1 MTDPAGTPADDLL
14 ALPASGEI
22 LADARGGGRWM
33 RVTWH
38 DEANMVVLS
47 IWHGVSC
54 VSTFRLRRD
63 EVPLLVH
70 ALVGGLARRGEPGSG
85 SAPGSA

>member
-1 MTDPAGTPADDLL
+1 MTEPAGTPADDLL

-38 DEANMVVLS
+38 DEADVVVLS
-47 IWHGVSC
+47 IWHETGC
-54 VSTFRLRRD
+54 VSTFRLRRA

-70 ALVGGLARRGEPGSG
+70 ALVGGLA
-85 SAPGSA
+85 APPR

>member
-1 MTDPAGTPADDLL
+1 VTEPASTPADDLL

-38 DEANMVVLS
+38 DEADVVVLS
-47 IWHGVSC
+47 LWHETSC
-54 VSTFRLRRD
+54 VSTFRLRRA

-70 ALVGGLARRGEPGSG
+70 ALVGGLAA
-85 SAPGSA
+85 APASPPRP

>member
-38 DEANMVVLS
+38 DEADVVVLS
-47 IWHGVSC
+47 IWHETSC
-54 VSTFRLRRD
+54 VSTFRLRRA

-70 ALVGGLARRGEPGSG
+70 ALVSGLAT
-85 SAPGSA
+85 APR

>member
-1 MTDPAGTPADDLL
+1 MTEPAGTPADALV
-14 ALPASGEI
+14 ALPTSGEI

-38 DEANMVVLS
+38 DEADVVVLS
-47 IWHGVSC
+47 IWHETSC
-54 VSTFRLRRD
+54 VSTFRLRRS

-70 ALVGGLARRGEPGSG
+70 ALVGGLA
-85 SAPGSA
+85 APPR

>member
-1 MTDPAGTPADDLL
+1 MTEPAGTPEDDLL

-38 DEANMVVLS
+38 DEADLVVLS
-47 IWHGVSC
+47 IWHETSC
-54 VSTFRLRRD
+54 VSTFRLRRA
-63 EVPLLVH
+63 EVPLLVQ
-70 ALVGGLARRGEPGSG
+70 ALVGGLA
-85 SAPGSA
+85 APPR

>member
-1 MTDPAGTPADDLL
+1 VTEPAGTPADDLL

-38 DEANMVVLS
+38 DEADTVVLS
-47 IWHGVSC
+47 IWHETSC
-54 VSTFRLRRD
+54 VSTFRLRRA
-63 EVPLLVH
+63 EVPLLVQ
-70 ALVGGLARRGEPGSG
+70 ALVGGLA
-85 SAPGSA
+85 APPR